1 MSTYTRETLECMK
14 ANAER
19 VARKT
24 WQGEVAGPR
33 NFVRPGVYSAEELKR
48 SWRKTMWDD
57 VPSLMA
63 GQRHYRVSE

>member
-1 MSTYTRETLECMK
+1 MSIYTTETIKTMK

-33 NFVRPGVYSAEELKR
+33 NFVKPGIYSAEDLKR

-63 GQRHYRVSE
+63 GERYSRVSK

>member
-1 MSTYTRETLECMK
+1 MK